1 MNGWPLV
8 VLLESSRYLGQ
19 GGYFFCNPSPE
30 VFMSNR
36 NIVVDHLR
44 ALAMLGVIGIHIG
57 PFVFASSTP
66 RLDLFLL
73 FQVFTR
79 FAVPSFFFI
88 SGFGLFCHDALHK
101 PFHFISFVK
110 KHLVTVGL
118 PYFVWSLFYIA
129 MWQWEDMYRPDRSF
143 SVSVLIVKF
152 LLGEGCYHIY
162 FMVILLYFYLSMPLW
177 RWLVRRISER
187 SVSGIALSLGVLAGL
202 QALLYHWSASYWVY
216 PPWTQGHAMII
227 RLLNERMNYLPL
239 FYGFVFVLGGVCAVH
254 EKNVRAWLRGHFT
267 SSLGI
272 FLLSCAVL
280 IWRFKEYA
288 LQGIPLED
296 IPGKYMT
303 QLAPEGLL
311 YTVCWLLF
319 FSAALEKLQ
328 DDVSDESDACGTE
341 TANKKAGGDPLP
353 ATEKK
358 SLFCSI
364 LDTLSEYSMIIYL
377 IHPLILYYW
386 YQWFG
391 MLGFSMAQVP
401 VLLFYVL
408 VLVTSLL
415 AGIAI
420 HTLAKQCKPIGLL
433 LLGRVPK

>member
-1 MNGWPLV
+1 M
-8 VLLESSRYLGQ
+8 
-19 GGYFFCNPSPE
+19 
-30 VFMSNR
+30 
-36 NIVVDHLR
+36 
-44 ALAMLGVIGIHIG
+44 
-57 PFVFASSTP
+57 
-66 RLDLFLL
+66 
-73 FQVFTR
+73 
-79 FAVPSFFFI
+79 
-88 SGFGLFCHDALHK
+88 
-101 PFHFISFVK
+101 
-110 KHLVTVGL
+110 GL
-118 PYFVWSLFYIA
+118 PYFAWSLFYIA

-143 SVSVLIVKF
+143 SISVLIVKF

-177 RWLVRRISER
+177 RWLVRRISEK
-187 SVSGIALSLGVLAGL
+187 SASGIALSLGVLAGL
-202 QALLYHWSASYWVY
+202 QVALYQWSATYGVD
-216 PPWTQGHAMII
+216 PPWTQGHAMVI

-254 EKNVRAWLRGHFT
+254 EKPIRNWLQEHFT

-280 IWRFKEYA
+280 VWRFKEYV

-303 QLAPEGLL
+303 QLTPEGLL

-328 DDVSDESDACGTE
+328 DDAAEDESVSGPEAAGKLPDGKP
-341 TANKKAGGDPLP
+341 TAKDRSFLYR
-353 ATEKK
+353 
-358 SLFCSI
+358 I
-364 LDTLSEYSMIIYL
+364 LDMLSEYSMIIYL

-415 AGIAI
+415 AGIVI
-420 HTLAKQCKPIGLL
+420 HKIAKRCRPIGLL

>member
-1 MNGWPLV
+1 
-8 VLLESSRYLGQ
+8 
-19 GGYFFCNPSPE
+19 
-30 VFMSNR
+30 MSNR
-36 NIVVDHLR
+36 NIVVDQLR

-88 SGFGLFCHDALHK
+88 SGFGLFCHDALIK
-101 PFHFISFVK
+101 PFHYISFVK

-143 SVSVLIVKF
+143 SISVLIVKF

-177 RWLVRRISER
+177 RWLVRRISEK
-187 SVSGIALSLGVLAGL
+187 SASGIALSLGVLAGL
-202 QALLYHWSASYWVY
+202 QVALYQWSATYWVY
-216 PPWTQGHAMII
+216 PPWTQGHAMVI

-239 FYGFVFVLGGVCAVH
+239 FYGFIFVLGGVCAIH
-254 EKNVRAWLRGHFT
+254 EKPVRSWLQGHFT

-280 IWRFKEYA
+280 VWRFKEYV

-303 QLAPEGLL
+303 QLTPEGLL

-319 FSAALEKLQ
+319 FSAALEKLL
-328 DDVSDESDACGTE
+328 DGHESGTE
-341 TANKKAGGDPLP
+341 ESGAQMSNFST
-353 ATEKK
+353 KK
-358 SLFCSI
+358 SERKSTW
-364 LDTLSEYSMIIYL
+364 LDMLSEYSMIIYL

-420 HTLAKQCKPIGLL
+420 HKIAKRCRPVGLL

>member
-1 MNGWPLV
+1 
-8 VLLESSRYLGQ
+8 
-19 GGYFFCNPSPE
+19 
-30 VFMSNR
+30 MSNR
-36 NIVVDHLR
+36 NIVVDQLR

-88 SGFGLFCHDALHK
+88 SGFGLFCHDALNK
-101 PFHFISFVK
+101 PFHYISFVK

-118 PYFVWSLFYIA
+118 PYFAWSLFYIA

-143 SVSVLIVKF
+143 SISVLIVKF

-177 RWLVRRISER
+177 RWLVRRISEK
-187 SVSGIALSLGVLAGL
+187 SASGIALSLGVLAGL
-202 QALLYHWSASYWVY
+202 QVALYQWSATYWVY
-216 PPWTQGHAMII
+216 PPWTQGHAMVI

-254 EKNVRAWLRGHFT
+254 EKPIRNWLQEHFT

-280 IWRFKEYA
+280 VWRFKEYV

-303 QLAPEGLL
+303 QLTPEGLL

-319 FSAALEKLQ
+319 FSAALEKLL
-328 DDVSDESDACGTE
+328 DGHESGTE
-341 TANKKAGGDPLP
+341 DSGAQMSDFST
-353 ATEKK
+353 KK
-358 SLFCSI
+358 SERKSTW
-364 LDTLSEYSMIIYL
+364 LDILSEYSMIIYL

-415 AGIAI
+415 AGILI
-420 HTLAKQCKPIGLL
+420 HRIAKQCRPVGLM
-433 LLGRVPK
+433 LLGRQPK

>member
-1 MNGWPLV
+1 
-8 VLLESSRYLGQ
+8 
-19 GGYFFCNPSPE
+19 
-30 VFMSNR
+30 MSNR
-36 NIVVDHLR
+36 NIVVDRLR

-88 SGFGLFCHDALHK
+88 SGYGLFCNNALHK
-101 PFHFISFVK
+101 PFHYIDFVK

-143 SVSVLIVKF
+143 SLSVLIVKF

-162 FMVILLYFYLSMPLW
+162 FMVILLYFYLSMPFW
-177 RWLVRRISER
+177 RWLVRWISKK
-187 SVSGIALSLGVLAGL
+187 SAAGMAGALAILAGL
-202 QALLYHWSASYWVY
+202 QVLLYNWSATYWNY

-239 FYGFVFVLGGVCAVH
+239 FYGFVFVLGGVCAIH
-254 EKNVRAWLRGHFT
+254 EKPIRSWLRGHFT

-272 FLLSCAVL
+272 FLLSCALLV
-280 IWRFKEYA
+280 WKFKEHVVA
-288 LQGIPLED
+288 GIPLED

-303 QLAPEGLL
+303 QLTPEGLV
-311 YTVCWLLF
+311 YTLCWLLF
-319 FSAALEKLQ
+319 FSAALEKLEE
-328 DDVSDESDACGTE
+328 DKPT
-341 TANKKAGGDPLP
+341 
-353 ATEKK
+353 
-358 SLFCSI
+358 F
-364 LDTLSEYSMIIYL
+364 LDTLSAYSMIIYL
-377 IHPLILYYW
+377 IHPLFLYYW

-391 MLGFSMAQVP
+391 MLGFEIARVP

-408 VLVTSLL
+408 VLLTSLL
-415 AGIAI
+415 AGMGIHRIA
-420 HTLAKQCKPIGLL
+420 KRWKPIGLL
-433 LLGRVPK
+433 LLGRQPK

>member
-1 MNGWPLV
+1 
-8 VLLESSRYLGQ
+8 
-19 GGYFFCNPSPE
+19 
-30 VFMSNR
+30 MSNR
-36 NIVVDHLR
+36 NIVVDQLR

-88 SGFGLFCHDALHK
+88 SGFGLFCHDALIK
-101 PFHFISFVK
+101 PFHYISFVK

-143 SVSVLIVKF
+143 SISVLIVKF

-177 RWLVRRISER
+177 RWLVRRISEK
-187 SVSGIALSLGVLAGL
+187 SASGIALSLGVLAGL
-202 QALLYHWSASYWVY
+202 QVALYQWSATYWVY
-216 PPWTQGHAMII
+216 PPWTQGHAMVI

-239 FYGFVFVLGGVCAVH
+239 FYGFIFVLGGVCAIH
-254 EKNVRAWLRGHFT
+254 EKPVRSWLQGHFT

-280 IWRFKEYA
+280 VWRFKEYV

-303 QLAPEGLL
+303 QLTPEGLL

-319 FSAALEKLQ
+319 FSAALEKLL
-328 DDVSDESDACGTE
+328 DGHESGTE
-341 TANKKAGGDPLP
+341 ESGAQMSNFST
-353 ATEKK
+353 KK
-358 SLFCSI
+358 SERKSTW
-364 LDTLSEYSMIIYL
+364 LDMLSEYSMIIYL

-386 YQWFG
+386 YQWVG

-401 VLLFYVL
+401 VLLSYVL

-420 HTLAKQCKPIGLL
+420 HKIAKRCRPVGLL